1 VNVKNFIHF
10 ILFLT
15 FTIQNANIPAME
27 EIHNIIKDTR
37 KRLGITQAAFAELL
51 SSTRENVAKYET
63 GRAMPPG
70 DFALRV
76 INLNKE
82 GTKNVIRK

>member
-1 VNVKNFIHF
+1 VNVKNFINF

-15 FTIQNANIPAME
+15 FTTCERNIPAME
-27 EIHNIIKDTR
+27 EIHNIIVKTR

-51 SSTRENVAKYET
+51 GSTRENVAKYET

-76 INLNKE
+76 INLNK
-82 GTKNVIRK
+82 GGKK